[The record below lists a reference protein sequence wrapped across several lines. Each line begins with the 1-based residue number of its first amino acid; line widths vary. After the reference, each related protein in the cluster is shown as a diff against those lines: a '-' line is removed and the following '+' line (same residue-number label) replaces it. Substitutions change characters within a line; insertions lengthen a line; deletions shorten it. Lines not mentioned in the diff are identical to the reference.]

1 MKYAL
6 FFLGCMSLLIASC
19 SSDEDP
25 QMMPIEP
32 EPEPEII
39 LPDVI
44 GIYQLLSAR
53 DECPDPSQNVTNQGR
68 DGEVCVSAGC
78 AKVTFTLR
86 ADSTYNYDQLL
97 TFADGTED
105 PYIEDG
111 TFKFSQDIITTTSL
125 DGTII
130 DNFAVEDEGLLLDFF
145 VSEDNN
151 GCRQIW
157 RFSR

>member
-1 MKYAL
+1 MKYAF
-6 FFLGCMSLLIASC
+6 FFLACMSLVITSC
-19 SSDEDP
+19 SSDEEP
-25 QMMPIEP
+25 EMMLVEP

-44 GIYQLLSAR
+44 GVYQLQSAR
-53 DECPDPSQNVTNQGR
+53 DECPNPSQNVTNPGQ
-68 DGEVCVSAGC
+68 DGEVCASAGC

-97 TFADGTED
+97 TFANGTEE
-105 PYIEDG
+105 PYMEDG
-111 TFKFSQDIITTTSL
+111 TFTFSQDIITTTSL

-130 DNFAVEDEGLLLDFF
+130 DNFTVEDEGLILDYF
-145 VSEDNN
+145 VSQEAN
-151 GCRQIW
+151 GCSQFW